1 MFQGIS
7 LYKKFVLFSSPPVV
21 VWIRMPPI
29 GSGIG
34 LLDSQLV
41 ELFGKFWRCGL
52 LEKAGI

>member
-7 LYKKFVLFSSPPVV
+7 LYTKFVLFSSPPVV
-21 VWIRMPPI
+21 VWIRMSPI
-29 GSGIG
+29 GSDIG